1 MKLSRRNFARGVV
14 GSVFVGIAGCTER
27 DVEAKTVD
35 SEKTEEKMYDGSDA
49 VQEIRYDST
58 NEDIVVVLERYAY
71 VSPSDVSN
79 KDVVAVSLN
88 RHEGIL
94 IERKGYTFGD
104 GGYTFDASSIS
115 HLGQKFRVTISGE
128 EDTAESFIFK
138 IGEDGEVTLLTR
150 ETVE

>member
-1 MKLSRRNFARGVV
+1 MKLSRRDFARGVV

-35 SEKTEEKMYDGSDA
+35 SEKTEEKMYDESDA

-58 NEDIVVVLERYAY
+58 NEDIVVVLDRYAY
-71 VSPSDVSN
+71 VSPSDDN
-79 KDVVAVSLN
+79 NQDVVAVSLN

-94 IERKGYTFGD
+94 IERRDYTFGD
-104 GGYTFDASSIS
+104 GGYTFDMSSIS
-115 HLGQKFRVTISGE
+115 HLGKKFRVTISGE
-128 EDTAESFIFK
+128 EDTGESFIFK